1 MGTFYHQTILDNLGF
16 VLLKR
21 FDTYMVTKYVRLIV
35 NRLSSKNS
43 ARMQVVPFIKAIELV
58 VPRLESLLNL
68 TITELLTIV
77 LLPSVRE
84 RPMAFIRDFCIVDA
98 SLAVSSHTEHIM
110 LVVQCLVQQYMIRG
124 FTARDQWA
132 QRLLRGIRDYYALIF
147 KSAGE
152 SDCVDVM
159 DVISQRALQLD
170 EEQQLVMKTH
180 FRGLIDADN
189 LKGGM

>member
-35 NRLSSKNS
+35 HRLSSKNS

-147 KSAGE
+147 KSIGE

-170 EEQQLVMKTH
+170 EEQQLAMKTN